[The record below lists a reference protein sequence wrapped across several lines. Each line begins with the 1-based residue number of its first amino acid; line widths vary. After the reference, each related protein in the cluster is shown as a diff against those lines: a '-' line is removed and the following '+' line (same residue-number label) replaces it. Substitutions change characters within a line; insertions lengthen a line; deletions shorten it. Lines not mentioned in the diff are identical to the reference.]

1 MKRAALAPVAP
12 LPAPQPSRR
21 PAALALGRWAAAQ
34 IFAAALIAVLFT
46 WIAGRP
52 PQAEPKAETAA
63 KRTRGQI
70 SVPGTG
76 GGLSSALGNTPGQP
90 PAQAGSDQAP
100 AFRLAG
106 LDGKP
111 ASLAD
116 YQGKVV
122 VLDFWAT
129 WCGPCRA
136 QAEIL
141 EEMHPTVGQNV
152 AFLGI
157 NVGEDQKTVE
167 RYTSR
172 SPFPYP
178 TLLDPSSQVAFK
190 YGAEG
195 LPTLVVIG
203 PKGDLV
209 FHNVGVTSASR
220 LAKAIQDAGAS

>member
-1 MKRAALAPVAP
+1 MKKAALAPVAP
-12 LPAPQPSRR
+12 LPPAAPSRR

-34 IFAAALIAVLFT
+34 LFAAALIAALFT
-46 WIAGRP
+46 WIAGMP
-52 PQAEPKAETAA
+52 PKAEPRPEAAA

-70 SVPGTG
+70 SVPPLGQGTG
-76 GGLSSALGNTPGQP
+76 QGAGRGAGP
-90 PAQAGSDQAP
+90 PSQAGSGSAP
-100 AFRLAG
+100 AFRLAS
-106 LDGKP
+106 LDGQP
-111 ASLAD
+111 SSLAD

-141 EEMHPTVGQNV
+141 DKMHPSIPQNV
-152 AFLGI
+152 VFLGV

-178 TLLDPSSQVAFK
+178 TLMDPSGQVASQ

-195 LPTLVVIG
+195 LPTLVVID

-220 LAKAIQDAGAS
+220 LAKAIEDAAG